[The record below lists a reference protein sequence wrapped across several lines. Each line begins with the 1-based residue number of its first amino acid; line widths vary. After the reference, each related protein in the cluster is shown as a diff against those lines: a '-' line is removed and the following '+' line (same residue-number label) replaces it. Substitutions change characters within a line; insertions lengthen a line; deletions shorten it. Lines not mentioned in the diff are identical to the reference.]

1 MPTTTGQNIVDR
13 ARIKANDEATVKR
26 WTDAESLMAINDG
39 QVAVVQLMP
48 SAYTLQATPT
58 AVAGSTRQTLTG
70 LGLTDGL
77 TIVDIPRNYAANGT
91 TPGRAMTKRDRVWFD
106 EHRPRWHSEVSA
118 EAQHWMQDDRDP
130 KAVYLYPAKSAGKL
144 EVIYSAVPAALANLA
159 ATITLDDVYANALQ
173 WFLLFSWYS
182 KDATNNRGQ
191 QLSATYYA
199 LFERELGIRSGAL
212 KANAVAGDAK
222 AAGA

>member
-13 ARIKANDEATVKR
+13 ARIKANDEDATKR
-26 WTDAESLMAINDG
+26 WTDAESLMWVNDG
-39 QVAVVQLMP
+39 QAAVAQLLP
-48 SAYTLQATPT
+48 SAYTLQATPNT
-58 AVAGSTRQTLTG
+58 VAGSTRQTLAG
-70 LGLTDGL
+70 LGLSAGL
-77 TIVDIPRNYAANGT
+77 TVVDIPRNYSTDGL

-106 EHRPRWHSEVSA
+106 EHRPRWHSEMAA

-130 KAVYLYPAKSAGKL
+130 KAVYIYPAKTAGKL
-144 EVIYSAVPAALANLA
+144 EVIYSAVPTALASLA
-159 ATITLDDVYANALQ
+159 STITLDDIYANALQ

-191 QLSATYYA
+191 QLASTYYA

-212 KANAVAGDAK
+212 TANAKAGDAK